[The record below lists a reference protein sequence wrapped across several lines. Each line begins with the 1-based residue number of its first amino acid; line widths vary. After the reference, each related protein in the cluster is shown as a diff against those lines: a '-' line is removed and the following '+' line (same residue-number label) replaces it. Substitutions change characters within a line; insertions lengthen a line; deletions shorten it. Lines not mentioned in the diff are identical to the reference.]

1 MNLPPVE
8 SSLSS
13 SQLWSLSVFATSNWS
28 SICLL
33 IATWAAMIFLLW
45 LIKIHLLHSQ
55 SFHLQNL
62 LCPFKM
68 VRTPWCLHRA
78 QSGVF
83 FGDRSDDRCS
93 IDMIK
98 ILLQDCVGIGFKKGW
113 KVWFKLEGLCLN
125 PSGRQALK
133 NANVTLLT
141 KKLLRSVIK
150 GQGHK
155 ATKVQ
160 APKRARNCATISR
173 QMFLRV
179 RINRD
184 KGPRK
189 F

>member
-1 MNLPPVE
+1 MNPPPVE
-8 SSLSS
+8 TSLSS
-13 SQLWSLSVFATSNWS
+13 SQLWSLSAFATSNWS

-45 LIKIHLLHSQ
+45 LIKIHLLHSH

-98 ILLQDCVGIGFKKGW
+98 ILLQDCVGIWFKKGW
-113 KVWFKLEGLCLN
+113 RVWFKLEGLCLN
-125 PSGRQALK
+125 PSGRQALR
-133 NANVTLLT
+133 NANVALLT
-141 KKLLRSVIK
+141 KKIVAVSHQRPRTQSHQSASLQK
-150 GQGHK
+150 GAKLCNYFPPNISYGYGYKQG
-155 ATKVQ
+155 
-160 APKRARNCATISR
+160 
-173 QMFLRV
+173 
-179 RINRD
+179 
-184 KGPRK
+184 
-189 F
+189 